1 MGLAGLY
8 VLWHSNSNREGSL
21 EVDLFADSDGY
32 RIDVSCNANGE
43 PVPETPQLFEPP
55 YHLDGALLHPDNA

>member
-43 PVPETPQLFEPP
+43 GFQRLRSYLNRRTT
-55 YHLDGALLHPDNA
+55 